1 VFGWR
6 VQAACSG
13 GEVVV
18 RVSVFAA
25 PRMLRMLL
33 AGLTRR
39 CPGIR
44 DRRRGGSMLRTLER
58 SSLVIV
64 VLLLIALGVW
74 IGSSESRLDRAVRQ
88 QEERIDR
95 TTEQVDLHE
104 RAIVEHTVSIESN
117 RASIERNSG
126 ELEIQGERL
135 ERLLR
140 EASRREEAIE
150 DLRRR
155 AEGLETRLTDG
166 EARSRE
172 DSAAREAQ
180 GRELAELRDQLR
192 QLELLRVGDAR
203 DLDELRGRLRAIEEE
218 RTSDAA
224 RLRRIEEAL
233 GIDPGP

>member
-1 VFGWR
+1 
-6 VQAACSG
+6 
-13 GEVVV
+13 
-18 RVSVFAA
+18 
-25 PRMLRMLL
+25 
-33 AGLTRR
+33 
-39 CPGIR
+39 
-44 DRRRGGSMLRTLER
+44 
-58 SSLVIV
+58 
-64 VLLLIALGVW
+64 
-74 IGSSESRLDRAVRQ
+74 
-88 QEERIDR
+88 
-95 TTEQVDLHE
+95 
-104 RAIVEHTVSIESN
+104 
-117 RASIERNSG
+117 
-126 ELEIQGERL
+126 
-135 ERLLR
+135 LLR

-155 AEGLETRLTDG
+155 AEDLETRLTDG
-166 EARSRE
+166 EARSRA